1 MKSLHIYIPREFF
14 LIAALFV
21 GLFVTLVT
29 FIASWKIV
37 AMMAGACV
45 FAGVLVA
52 MPAEKL
58 IVFYFA
64 YLMFEGAIKIW
75 TNYNPVAQVGSDL
88 VLIFALFRM
97 LHANAMRTE
106 QIPIDKQTKARLNA
120 VTNALIVFWFWVA
133 IQFFNPWGLGLLPS
147 LASLKVYAVPTF
159 AFLGV
164 GYCLKDDDIKN
175 LIKVL
180 CVLAFAE
187 ALFTT
192 LDWSLGEKVLPSL
205 HWRYAEITARF
216 GGLPYRPF
224 GTMAIAGAPSVWMFH
239 SLTAFLFL
247 LSNRK
252 KSGEQDRS
260 KRGFSG
266 KAWNIAL
273 SIYPSLTVFVLLVCQ
288 VRVIMIRFFLVG
300 FLGLMVLGRRYLA
313 ASILC
318 LFIPAL
324 IFFGRGTMSSTTVA
338 QNLLAPDS
346 ALTRTLAR
354 ASTLE
359 DPETYLK
366 ARGGGIAMVEIL
378 NRAKTTLAGIGLS
391 RTGAASIPWQDL
403 MKNEPFFSDAW
414 AFTENL
420 YLSVFTELGLGGL
433 VAYVLLMGV
442 LLWQLFSA
450 RSETAAIAL
459 INCVVILLSGYA
471 SEGLLYQPDASFFW
485 LNAAIGLRAVSEKRG
500 VA

>member
-1 MKSLHIYIPREFF
+1 MKSLHIHIPREFF

-37 AMMAGACV
+37 ALIAGACV
-45 FAGVLVA
+45 FAGVLMA

-58 IVFYFA
+58 IVFYFV

-97 LHANAMRTE
+97 LHASAMRAE
-106 QIPIDKQTKARLNA
+106 KIFIGKQTKARLNA
-120 VTNALIVFWFWVA
+120 VTNALIAFWFWVF

-159 AFLGV
+159 AFLAV
-164 GYCLKDDDIKN
+164 GYCMKDAEIKS
-175 LIKVL
+175 LIKVI
-180 CVLAFAE
+180 CILALAE

-192 LDWSLGEKVLPSL
+192 VDWSLGETVLPSL
-205 HWRYAEITARF
+205 HWRYAEFTARLA
-216 GGLPYRPF
+216 GLPYRPF
-224 GTMAIAGAPSVWMFH
+224 GTTAIAGAPGVWMFH
-239 SLTAFLFL
+239 SLAAFLFL
-247 LSNRK
+247 LSTRK
-252 KSGEQDRS
+252 NTVAPERS

-273 SIYPSLTVFVLLVCQ
+273 VVYPSIAVFVLLVCQ
-288 VRVIMIRFFLVG
+288 IRVIMVRFLVVG
-300 FLGLMVLGRRYLA
+300 FLGLMVLGRKYLI

-318 LFIPAL
+318 LVIPAV
-324 IFFGRGTMSSTTVA
+324 IFFGRGTASSVTVA
-338 QNLLAPDS
+338 QSLLAPDS

-366 ARGGGIAMVEIL
+366 ARGGGIAMLEIL
-378 NRAKTTLAGIGLS
+378 NRARTTLAGIGLS
-391 RTGAASIPWQDL
+391 RTGAASIPWHER
-403 MKNEPFFSDAW
+403 MKREPFFGDAW
-414 AFTENL
+414 TFTENL

-433 VAYVLLMGV
+433 IAYLVLMAV
-442 LLWQLFSA
+442 LLWQLFNA
-450 RSETAAIAL
+450 RTEIGAIAL
-459 INCVVILLSGYA
+459 INCAIILLSGYA
-471 SEGLLYQPDASFFW
+471 SEGILYQPDASFFW
-485 LNAAIGLRAVSEKRG
+485 LYAAIGLRAGGEKG
-500 VA
+500 GGA